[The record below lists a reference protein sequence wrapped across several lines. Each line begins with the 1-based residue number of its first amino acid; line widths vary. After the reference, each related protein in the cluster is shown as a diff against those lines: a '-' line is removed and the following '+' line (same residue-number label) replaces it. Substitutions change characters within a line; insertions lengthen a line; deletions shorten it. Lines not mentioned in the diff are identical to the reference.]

1 LKTLLSQRTRL
12 SRSESSYIRRQ
23 DTQVLVQTS
32 ILSQYGN
39 VAVRPSDCV
48 QTLNEA
54 TSSTTF
60 HDLDSAT
67 IVADAADTAT
77 AVGAVE
83 VVESAA
89 DSANSTQMDMAM
101 PDLYNSS
108 QTSPDWDAAESPTSS
123 TDEGRATALRRPA
136 NADTSA
142 SQVRQ
147 DLLDWNFNPFTADT
161 LKKCKMIEAMF
172 YTLGVSQ
179 VKILVHT

>member
-1 LKTLLSQRTRL
+1 LKTLLSHRTRL

-39 VAVRPSDCV
+39 VAVQASDCV
-48 QTLNEA
+48 QTLDEA
-54 TSSTTF
+54 ISSTTF
-60 HDLDSAT
+60 HDLDSASS
-67 IVADAADTAT
+67 IADAADTAT

-89 DSANSTQMDMAM
+89 DSANSTEMDMAT

-108 QTSPDWDAAESPTSS
+108 QTSPDGDAAESPTSS
-123 TDEGRATALRRPA
+123 TDEGQTTALRRPA
-136 NADTSA
+136 SADISA
-142 SQVRQ
+142 SQVRKE
-147 DLLDWNFNPFTADT
+147 LLDWDFNPFTADT

-179 VKILVHT
+179 V

>member
-1 LKTLLSQRTRL
+1 LKTLLSHRTRL
-12 SRSESSYIRRQ
+12 SRSESNYIRRQ

-39 VAVRPSDCV
+39 VAVRASDYV

-54 TSSTTF
+54 TSRTTF
-60 HDLDSAT
+60 HDLD
-67 IVADAADTAT
+67 T

-89 DSANSTQMDMAM
+89 GSANGTEMDMAT

-136 NADTSA
+136 SADTSA

-147 DLLDWNFNPFTADT
+147 DLLDWDFNPFTADT

-179 VKILVHT
+179 VKTLAHT